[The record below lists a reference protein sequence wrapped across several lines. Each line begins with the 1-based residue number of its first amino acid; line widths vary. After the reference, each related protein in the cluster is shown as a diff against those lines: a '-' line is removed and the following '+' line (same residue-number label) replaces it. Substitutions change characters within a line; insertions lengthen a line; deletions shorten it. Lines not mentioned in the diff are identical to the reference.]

1 MKDKEILE
9 CAESVYEFLLD
20 DSTKKYSRQ
29 MILKRMSS
37 FEDIPTLS
45 NMMKTLRN
53 YNIDMVEFTMYLNDK
68 YNIHESCLFNS
79 ILTKSPKEFF
89 STTKAKDFYKII
101 IRNLKIELLL
111 LEEYE

>member
-20 DSTKKYSRQ
+20 DSTKNYSHQ

-68 YNIHESCLFNS
+68 YNIHESCLFDS

-101 IRNLKIELLL
+101 IRELKLNLCLS
-111 LEEYE
+111 

>member
-37 FEDIPTLS
+37 FEDIPAFS
-45 NMMKTLRN
+45 NMMKTLKK
-53 YNIDMVEFTMYLNDK
+53 YDTEMIPFTMYLNDK
-68 YNIHESCLFNS
+68 YNIHESWLFNT
-79 ILTKSPKEFF
+79 ILTTSPKEFF

-101 IRNLKIELLL
+101 IRELKLNLCLS
-111 LEEYE
+111 

>member
-37 FEDIPTLS
+37 FEDIPALS
-45 NMMKTLRN
+45 NMMKTLRK

-68 YNIHESCLFNS
+68 YNIHESCLFDS

-101 IRNLKIELLL
+101 IRELKLNLCLS
-111 LEEYE
+111 

>member
-9 CAESVYEFLLD
+9 CAESVYDLID
-20 DSTKKYSRQ
+20 DTSPKNY
-29 MILKRMSS
+29 SS
-37 FEDIPTLS
+37 FENIPAFS
-45 NMMKTLRN
+45 NMMKTLKK
-53 YNIDMVEFTMYLNDK
+53 YNTDMVPFTMYLNDK

-111 LEEYE
+111 IEKYE